1 MLSSR
6 DRDSPAL
13 CAAMSRQ
20 DPMPRAGFS
29 TLQPAPLQALPTTP
43 ELRGF
48 RVAFAQQ
55 HPGESF
61 CFPRCWHRRGFPPNA
76 ALPAMGT
83 TPDSHLPCGR
93 AASGGERWEFRGR
106 GMEHRAVSSF
116 PRLGA
121 KPVLGGCA
129 VRGDATSGGSTML
142 RALPNAAPP
151 VPSRGAE
158 PLPRACGA
166 GKGWGGGGEVTPI
179 SLPAPSWFRPALCN
193 ARSAAATWVRAGV
206 RGLCLGPRMPRG
218 SGKGRKERNAGREE
232 EEEEAGAVGTLEA
245 AVREARRRAAPSV
258 RDFRY
263 NKQRA
268 RLVSRGSELKEGAE
282 CILYWMCRDQ
292 RVQDNWAFLYAQRLA
307 LKQELPLRVCFC
319 LVPTFLDATIRHYGF
334 MLRGLQE
341 VAEECAELD
350 IPFHLLL
357 GCPKD
362 VLPSFVV
369 EHGVGG
375 LVTDFCPL
383 RVPRQW
389 VEEVKERLPEDVPF
403 AQVDAHNIVPCWVT
417 SPKQEY
423 SARTIRAKIH
433 RQLPEFLTEFPPVI
447 RHPHPPPN
455 PPEPIAWDACYSS
468 LQVDRTVT
476 EVAWATPGTAAG
488 LAMLQ
493 SFIAKRLKS
502 FGSQRNDPNKAALSN
517 LSPWFHFGQV
527 STQRAILEVQ
537 KHRRAYKESVDAFVE
552 EAVVRR
558 ELAENFCYYNENYD
572 SVRGAYDWAQST
584 LKLHAKDKR
593 PFLYELPQLE
603 QATTHD
609 PLWNAAQ
616 LQMVQE
622 GKMHG
627 FLRMYWA
634 KKILEWTR
642 SPEEAL
648 QFAIYLNDRYEL
660 DGMDPNGY
668 VGCLWSICGIH
679 DQGWKERD
687 VFGKIRYMNYAGCKR
702 KFDVD
707 QFERRYTRCK

>member
-1 MLSSR
+1 
-6 DRDSPAL
+6 
-13 CAAMSRQ
+13 
-20 DPMPRAGFS
+20 
-29 TLQPAPLQALPTTP
+29 
-43 ELRGF
+43 
-48 RVAFAQQ
+48 
-55 HPGESF
+55 
-61 CFPRCWHRRGFPPNA
+61 
-76 ALPAMGT
+76 MGT
-83 TPDSHLPCGR
+83 TPGSHLPCGR
-93 AASGGERWEFRGR
+93 AVSGGECWVCAQPAAAGCSGARFPHARGWGRSPRRARGR
-106 GMEHRAVSSF
+106 YQRGKRAAQRRSPG
-116 PRLGA
+116 PR
-121 KPVLGGCA
+121 
-129 VRGDATSGGSTML
+129 
-142 RALPNAAPP
+142 
-151 VPSRGAE
+151 RGAASSC
-158 PLPRACGA
+158 PR
-166 GKGWGGGGEVTPI
+166 GGERVGAARGGHAHVTAHTP
-179 SLPAPSWFRPALCN
+179 SPPSGPAPCCVN
-193 ARSAAATWVRAGV
+193 ARSAAATWGRAAVRRLCV
-206 RGLCLGPRMPRG
+206 GLRMPRG
-218 SGKGRKERNAGREE
+218 SGKGRKERDAGT
-232 EEEEAGAVGTLEA
+232 EEEEAAAAEAVGTLEA

-282 CILYWMCRDQ
+282 CILYWMFRDQ

-319 LVPTFLDATIRHYGF
+319 LVPSFLDATIRHYGF

-341 VAEECAELD
+341 VAKECAELD

-357 GCPKD
+357 GSPKD
-362 VLPSFVV
+362 VLPGFVV
-369 EHGVGG
+369 KHSVGG

-389 VEEVKERLPEDVPF
+389 VEEVRDRLPEDVPF

-417 SPKQEY
+417 SSKQEY

-433 RQLPEFLTEFPPVI
+433 SQLQEFLTEFPPVV

-476 EVAWATPGTAAG
+476 EVTWATPGTAAG

-493 SFIAKRLKS
+493 SFIAERLKS

-537 KHRRAYKESVDAFVE
+537 KHRHTYKESVDAFVE

-616 LQMVQE
+616 LQMVRE

-707 QFERRYTRCK
+707 QFERRYAHCK

>member
-1 MLSSR
+1 MAMTPRFPPCGRRHGAPQPCAALPPRVSHSPYPAPAR
-6 DRDSPAL
+6 TQRRSAAGTGTAPAL
-13 CAAMSRQ
+13 RAAIPRQ
-20 DPMPRAGFS
+20 DPTPRVGFG
-29 TLQPAPLQALPTTP
+29 TLQPAPLRALPTAP
-43 ELRGF
+43 ALRSF

-55 HPGESF
+55 HP
-61 CFPRCWHRRGFPPNA
+61 
-76 ALPAMGT
+76 
-83 TPDSHLPCGR
+83 
-93 AASGGERWEFRGR
+93 
-106 GMEHRAVSSF
+106 
-116 PRLGA
+116 
-121 KPVLGGCA
+121 
-129 VRGDATSGGSTML
+129 
-142 RALPNAAPP
+142 
-151 VPSRGAE
+151 
-158 PLPRACGA
+158 
-166 GKGWGGGGEVTPI
+166 
-179 SLPAPSWFRPALCN
+179 
-193 ARSAAATWVRAGV
+193 
-206 RGLCLGPRMPRG
+206 
-218 SGKGRKERNAGREE
+218 
-232 EEEEAGAVGTLEA
+232 
-245 AVREARRRAAPSV
+245 
-258 RDFRY
+258 
-263 NKQRA
+263 
-268 RLVSRGSELKEGAE
+268 
-282 CILYWMCRDQ
+282 
-292 RVQDNWAFLYAQRLA
+292 DNWAFLYAQRLA

-319 LVPTFLDATIRHYGF
+319 LVPAFLDATIRHYGF
-334 MLRGLQE
+334 MLRGLRE
-341 VAEECAELD
+341 VAKECAELD
-350 IPFHLLL
+350 IPFHVLL

-403 AQVDAHNIVPCWVT
+403 AQVDAHNIVPCWVA

-433 RQLPEFLTEFPPVI
+433 SQLPEFLTEFPPVI

-493 SFIAKRLKS
+493 SFITERLKS

-537 KHRRAYKESVDAFVE
+537 KHRRVYKESVDAFVE

-593 PFLYELPQLE
+593 PFLYKLPQLE

-616 LQMVQE
+616 LQMVRE

-707 QFERRYTRCK
+707 QFERRYAHCK